1 MKLGLCLSGGGT
13 RGISHLGMLKALDEA
28 GIQVDCIS
36 GTSAGALAGAMYA
49 SGYSPDEIYDVYT
62 SSAALKYL
70 RPAVNFRGII
80 KIDKARAYLL
90 KYLPED
96 SFEALKIPLTVAA
109 TNLQAGRTDL
119 FTEGPLV
126 EPLLASSALPIIFN
140 PVKIGDYT
148 YVDGGILANMPVTPL
163 VGKADLILAL
173 HCNPVRPEPQEKRYN
188 FKSMMERTLMM
199 AINYNADDQ
208 GKSADLLWE
217 PDRLH
222 GYKVF
227 DVNRTKEIFE
237 IGYQYA
243 QERLAAG
250 DEAVLK
256 GEERPKKLGLS
267 EA

>member
-1 MKLGLCLSGGGT
+1 MTIGLCLSGGGT

-28 GIQVDCIS
+28 GIRVDRIS

-49 SGYSPDEIYDVYT
+49 SGYSPDEIYDIYT
-62 SSAALKYL
+62 NSTALRYL

-109 TNLQAGRTDL
+109 TNLQEGRSDF

-140 PVKIGDYT
+140 PVKIGDYS
-148 YVDGGILANMPVTPL
+148 YVDGGILANMPVMPL
-163 VGKADLILAL
+163 VGQVDFVFAL
-173 HCNPVRPEPQEKRYN
+173 HCNPVRPEPVEKKYN
-188 FKSMMERTLMM
+188 FRSLMERSLMM
-199 AINYNADDQ
+199 AINYNAGDQ
-208 GKSADLLWE
+208 GQAANLVWV

-227 DVNRTKEIFE
+227 DVARTKEIFD
-237 IGYQYA
+237 IGYAYA
-243 QERLAAG
+243 KERLAAG
-250 DEAVLK
+250 DEAVLR
-256 GEERPKKLGLS
+256 GEGRSRSMPLEH
-267 EA
+267 